1 MSNKEIRA
9 SAYRTKCSL
18 GRQIIF
24 KQFAVNFFC
33 EIFLILYYQNLTM
46 KAKKI
51 ITIIITVITGLLI
64 AFSGISK
71 LIGTQQVNEVL
82 SKFGV
87 LDYRIWLGLMEIG
100 FVALFIYPKTIKIGF
115 ILLSCYFG
123 GALATELSHQST
135 FNALLPIVLVW
146 VTAFLRDP
154 GIFLPAG
161 DSGKTA

>member
-1 MSNKEIRA
+1 
-9 SAYRTKCSL
+9 
-18 GRQIIF
+18 
-24 KQFAVNFFC
+24 
-33 EIFLILYYQNLTM
+33 M